1 MGKQVKIDSDVFREL
16 INRAIDKK
24 AEKTLLVWALD
35 SGKFSNSEVNL
46 NEVLR
51 DFLGMSNKEEDVNN
65 NYPSSKVQEVQLLL
79 NGLKETIFNISK
91 NGMRYYT
98 KHKRW
103 VADPNIVTITV
114 QDARAHSLRITVY
127 GRPYEFEEVES
138 SLDIKGDMAGYSRF
152 TINNERQIPATV
164 NVIKH
169 SYELKQQRGRI

>member
-1 MGKQVKIDSDVFREL
+1 MDTQVKIENDVFKEL

-65 NYPSSKVQEVQLLL
+65 SYPSSKVDKVQRLL
-79 NGLKETIFNISK
+79 NGVRDSIFNISK
-91 NGMRYYT
+91 NGMRYYG

-114 QDARAHSLRITVY
+114 QDARANNLRLTVY
-127 GRPYEFEEVES
+127 GKPDEFES
-138 SLDIKGDMAGYSRF
+138 IRGALAIKDDMAGYSRF
-152 TINNERQIPATV
+152 VLDDESKLSSAVKVIER
-164 NVIKH
+164 
-169 SYELKQQRGRI
+169 SYELKKERGRL